1 MEVLMSVN
9 EVSGKTVQICVDP
22 EIGSKV
28 YDYFN
33 GALEKDQVHQFERH
47 LVTCRYC
54 EDALVDLDKTIAILG
69 DEQKFR
75 SKDHMVK
82 LDKTHSIPRPSMS
95 PARRRKGL

>member
-9 EVSGKTVQICVDP
+9 EVSGKTVQICTDP
-22 EIGSKV
+22 EIGAKV

-47 LVTCRYC
+47 LVACRNC
-54 EDALVDLDKTIAILG
+54 EAALVDLDRTIAILG
-69 DEQKFR
+69 DDQKFR
-75 SKDHMVK
+75 SKDNFVK
-82 LDKTHSIPRPSMS
+82 LDKTHSIPQPSMS